1 MRGPLGVLSAA
12 DLMVSEAHSP
22 FALRYSILRA
32 SNEDEL
38 VAAAAKLSS
47 LFLALHSAELSPGD
61 IGRVLTLQFES
72 LTARLIDLTIE
83 AHGPAPVAWAWLA
96 LGSAARRE
104 FTLASDQ
111 ENALAYADVDADSTV
126 DAYFE
131 RFAADVNRGLGR
143 CGFPPDANNVAC
155 RARALAHVRERVA
168 EPSSRIA

>member
-111 ENALAYADVDADSTV
+111 ENALAYADVDSGQHGRRVLRAVRGRRQPRSRPL
-126 DAYFE
+126 
-131 RFAADVNRGLGR
+131 RFPAGCEQRPG
-143 CGFPPDANNVAC
+143 
-155 RARALAHVRERVA
+155 RARALAHVGERLDDA
-168 EPSSRIA
+168 SSRIV